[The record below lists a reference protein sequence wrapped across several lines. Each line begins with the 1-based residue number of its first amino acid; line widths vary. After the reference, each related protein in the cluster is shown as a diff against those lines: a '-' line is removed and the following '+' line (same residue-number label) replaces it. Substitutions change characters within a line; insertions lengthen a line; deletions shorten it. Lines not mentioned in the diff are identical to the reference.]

1 MQLMWA
7 SSPLGKMH
15 SISVRTRWVACLLG
29 MLAAILVVA
38 GVAASFLAFK
48 VAFDVAPELV
58 TRLGGVMT
66 ASDLQMRD
74 AEYRKKLAD
83 LYGELAAATQ
93 QIEQLRVLK
102 EEFARLATPRGP
114 GRAPAGKGANTPVVQ
129 GKGGPELALGRGELQ
144 PPPNKDEGELVSV
157 DMVVARDHLKQLN
170 VSLNATQADWQKE
183 LLRMEHL
190 PTAQPLTE
198 ARSISSHY
206 GVRMD
211 PFTHRPSR
219 HDGIDFGA
227 APGTPILAAASGIV
241 ARVVTDPQYGK
252 MVEIDHRN
260 GYLTRYAHTR
270 AIFVKPGQP
279 VKRGATIAEVGST
292 GRSTAPHLHYEIRF
306 RQKTQNPRHYQIMAN
321 DGSQ

>member
-15 SISVRTRWVACLLG
+15 SISVRNRWIACLLAA
-29 MLAAILVVA
+29 LAAVLVVA
-38 GVAASFLAFK
+38 GVVASVVAFK
-48 VAFDVAPELV
+48 VAFEVAPELV

-66 ASDLQMRD
+66 ETDLHKRD

-83 LYGELAAATQ
+83 LYGELASATQ
-93 QIEQLRVLK
+93 QIEQLRALK

-114 GRAPAGKGANTPVVQ
+114 GRAPAAKGAKSPAIQ
-129 GKGGPELALGRGELQ
+129 GKGGPEIALGRAEPQLLPG
-144 PPPNKDEGELVSV
+144 KDEGELVSV
-157 DMVVARDHLKQLN
+157 DMIVARERLQQLN
-170 VSLNATQADWQKE
+170 TSLNATQADWKKE

-198 ARSISSHY
+198 WNSVSSHY
-206 GVRMD
+206 GVRTD
-211 PFTHRPSR
+211 PFTHRPAR
-219 HDGIDFGA
+219 HDGIDFSA
-227 APGTPILAAASGIV
+227 APGTPILAAASGVV

-260 GYLTRYAHTR
+260 GYLTRYAHAQ
-270 AIFVKPGQP
+270 AIHVKAGQQ
-279 VKRGATIAEVGST
+279 VKRGSPIGEVGST

-306 RQKTQNPRHYQIMAN
+306 LQKTQNPRLYQIVAN
-321 DGSQ
+321 DG